1 MARTPGARPRIL
13 LVEADPVFRFVL
25 AHDLSGLG
33 AEVLVAADGPDAFR
47 LLTDEILTLDL
58 LVTGLV
64 LPGLDGLTLVR
75 VVRAEGGEQ
84 DLSILVACEGPPA
97 DVENRLRSLHA
108 SVVDRRAGSAAVAA
122 EARAAL
128 ELRGWLEPAPDPWAA
143 PARPAGTWLPRRL
156 SRPTPA

>member
-1 MARTPGARPRIL
+1 MAPSRGARPRIL
-13 LVEADPVFRFVL
+13 LVEADPVVRYLL
-25 AHDLSGLG
+25 AHDLGELG
-33 AEVLVAADGPDAFR
+33 AEVLVAADGGAALR
-47 LLTDEILTLDL
+47 LLTEEILTLDL

-143 PARPAGTWLPRRL
+143 PAPPDGTRLPRRL

>member
-1 MARTPGARPRIL
+1 MAPTAGARPRIL
-13 LVEADPVFRFVL
+13 LVEADPVVRFVL
-25 AHDLSGLG
+25 AQDLSGLG
-33 AEVLVAADGPDAFR
+33 AEVLVAADGPAALRR
-47 LLTDEILTLDL
+47 LTEEILTLDL
-58 LVTGLV
+58 LVTGLA

-128 ELRGWLEPAPDPWAA
+128 ELRGWLEPAPAPWAA
-143 PARPAGTWLPRRL
+143 PAGPAGTWLPRRL